1 MNTHVQSIK
10 MIVFAKQGCNFICT
24 VTETEK
30 KAPLRVAPLCTAYTA
45 YPIFAPLEIL
55 ACHWGGG

>member
-10 MIVFAKQGCNFICT
+10 MIVFAKQGCNLICT

-30 KAPLRVAPLCTAYTA
+30 KLMH
-45 YPIFAPLEIL
+45 E
-55 ACHWGGG
+55 